1 VGVVAGRAASGPEH
15 RRMLAVD
22 LELRISREL
31 EGNARLLLPVSA
43 VRSVAERVAPDPAD
57 RGKAARS
64 ARFPFGSSVRCGI
77 AWPGE
82 VRALQPGAAVMLPGL
97 RAREGQLLGPLQ
109 LIRPGAVL
117 EGQLT
122 PGGWTLERVD
132 MTSSATE
139 VTRVDPQLSALP
151 VELDVELGRV
161 LLTLGEL
168 SALAPGAIVPLRISV
183 GDPVFLRAG
192 DRRVA
197 RAELVELEGEVA
209 ARVLELVEPPG

>member
-1 VGVVAGRAASGPEH
+1 
-15 RRMLAVD
+15 
-22 LELRISREL
+22 
-31 EGNARLLLPVSA
+31 
-43 VRSVAERVAPDPAD
+43 
-57 RGKAARS
+57 
-64 ARFPFGSSVRCGI
+64 
-77 AWPGE
+77 
-82 VRALQPGAAVMLPGL
+82 MLPGL